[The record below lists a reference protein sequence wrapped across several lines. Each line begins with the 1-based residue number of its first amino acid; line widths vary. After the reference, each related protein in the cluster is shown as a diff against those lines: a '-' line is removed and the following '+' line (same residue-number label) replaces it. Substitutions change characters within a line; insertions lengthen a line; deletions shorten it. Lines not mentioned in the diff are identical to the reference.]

1 MLGNIRKGMSEWK
14 RMGLDLGPRGSTFW
28 TNARMVWAQVPVDAQ
43 VVKDWVPFPLRL
55 AKPATAS
62 VFIAD
67 YPQTSFGSVYHEAA
81 ILLDVSLFG
90 IPMQYCP
97 WMIVDDDSALILG
110 REVLG
115 YPKKMGEFRFEE
127 KDGRFTGSV
136 SRGGNE
142 VFRIEAALTGEMLAA
157 PPPGIGR
164 WQANLRNMLGF
175 VPGHLLVFRPRE
187 TVHSAERLRD
197 VKVTLVSTPDDPIGI
212 ATGPAGEATI
222 RSCDIGAVA
231 WPPPL
236 RVFPVSAFFQAGL
249 MSLRV
254 R

>member
-1 MLGNIRKGMSEWK
+1 MLGNIRRGMNEWK
-14 RMGLDLGPRGSTFW
+14 RMGLNLGSRGSTFW
-28 TNARMVWAQVPVDAQ
+28 TNARMVWAQVPVDAK
-43 VVKDWVPFPLRL
+43 VVRDWVPFPLRL

-67 YPQTSFGSVYHEAA
+67 YPETSFGSVYHEAA
-81 ILLDVSLFG
+81 ILLDVTLFG

-115 YPKKMGEFRFEE
+115 YPKKMGQFRFEE
-127 KDGRFTGSV
+127 KDGHFTGSV
-136 SRGGNE
+136 SRGGTE
-142 VFRIEAALTGEMLAA
+142 VFRIEAELTGEALAA

-187 TVHSAERLRD
+187 TVHAAERLRNAR
-197 VKVTLVSTPDDPIGI
+197 VTLVSTADDPIGV
-212 ATGPAGEATI
+212 AAGPATNATI
-222 RSCDIGAVA
+222 RSCDIGAA
-231 WPPPL
+231 AYPPPL